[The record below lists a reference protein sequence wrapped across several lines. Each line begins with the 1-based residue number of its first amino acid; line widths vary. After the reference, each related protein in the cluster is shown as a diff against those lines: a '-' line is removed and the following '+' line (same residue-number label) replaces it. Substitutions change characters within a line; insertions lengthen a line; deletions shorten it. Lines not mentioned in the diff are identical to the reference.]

1 MSWGLYFY
9 WYNTIK
15 MAIQQSLG
23 EKEHEMSAAHHLTA
37 AALAGTVTLVFTN
50 PIWVVK
56 TRMCLQ
62 YTHPYSTDNYLGMGD
77 ALLKIYRSEGVAG
90 FYKGFLPGLLGVSH
104 GALQFM
110 AYEQLKQY
118 YAQSI
123 GLPQLGQLGSL
134 EYILLAALSK
144 VFASVTTYPFQVL
157 RSRLQD
163 KQTTYVGM
171 LDVLV
176 RTYRN
181 EGLLGFYKG
190 LVPNVI
196 RLAAIVPYCAWVLEV
211 ILFGSPLSCYS
222 LLACTQY

>member
-1 MSWGLYFY
+1 
-9 WYNTIK
+9 
-15 MAIQQSLG
+15 
-23 EKEHEMSAAHHLTA
+23 
-37 AALAGTVTLVFTN
+37 
-50 PIWVVK
+50 
-56 TRMCLQ
+56 
-62 YTHPYSTDNYLGMGD
+62 
-77 ALLKIYRSEGVAG
+77 
-90 FYKGFLPGLLGVSH
+90 
-104 GALQFM
+104 M

-196 RLAAIVPYCAWVLEV
+196 RVTPATCITFVVYENVQ
-211 ILFGSPLSCYS
+211 Y
-222 LLACTQY
+222 LLRQR